1 MGEITFLNPAQDKRL
16 CQLIEINHRIIVH
29 RLCATLDQR
38 IFNQAGYHKEVVSKN
53 VRVWIFWLF
62 QQTLHDSSY
71 ASCQNFPCQLWVK
84 FPYLT
89 SLRVQTITQYSK
101 LRRLSLVCKDR
112 LLSPIY
118 PPHKTCAG
126 GMDCPASQSGK
137 IDGGVPRTPW
147 VAWVYLT
154 HPLPLAFLQTKS

>member
-16 CQLIEINHRIIVH
+16 RQLIEINHRIIVH

-71 ASCQNFPCQLWVK
+71 ASCQNFPCLEVYILIGIS
-84 FPYLT
+84 PL
-89 SLRVQTITQYSK
+89 I
-101 LRRLSLVCKDR
+101 LSGC
-112 LLSPIY
+112 
-118 PPHKTCAG
+118 
-126 GMDCPASQSGK
+126 M
-137 IDGGVPRTPW
+137 GVFDPS
-147 VAWVYLT
+147 
-154 HPLPLAFLQTKS
+154 LPLAFLQTKS